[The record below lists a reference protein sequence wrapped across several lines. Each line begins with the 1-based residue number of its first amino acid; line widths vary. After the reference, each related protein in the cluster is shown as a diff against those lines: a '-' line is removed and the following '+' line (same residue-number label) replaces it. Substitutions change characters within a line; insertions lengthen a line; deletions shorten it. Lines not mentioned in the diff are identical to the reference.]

1 MVDSLII
8 ILMIACLV
16 LFVLSRHQLGKTK
29 KSMTAPNYAEELY
42 NRVSKAHGAGK
53 TKEEIIAMMK
63 KDYGLDEE
71 EAEYIYH
78 RTPDIQKEDK
88 S

>member
-1 MVDSLII
+1 
-8 ILMIACLV
+8 
-16 LFVLSRHQLGKTK
+16 
-29 KSMTAPNYAEELY
+29 
-42 NRVSKAHGAGK
+42 
-53 TKEEIIAMMK
+53 MMK
-63 KDYGLDEE
+63 KDYGLDED

>member
-1 MVDSLII
+1 MIDFLVI
-8 ILMIACLV
+8 ILMVIALV
-16 LFVLSRHQLGKTK
+16 LFVLSRHQLDRTK
-29 KSMTAPNYAEELY
+29 KSMSEHNYIEELY
-42 NRVSKAHGAGK
+42 SRVSKAHGAGK

-63 KDYGLDEE
+63 KDYGLDED

>member
-1 MVDSLII
+1 MIDFLVI
-8 ILMIACLV
+8 ILMVIALV
-16 LFVLSRHQLGKTK
+16 LFVLSRYQLGRTT
-29 KSMTAPNYAEELY
+29 KSMAAHNYAQELY

-63 KDYGLDEE
+63 KDYGLDED